1 MSSDTIYLRE
11 PKAED
16 LPSQSSAPRDGVP
29 PEGQRLEVEI
39 KANAP
44 EKSLSAP
51 TDNTQEDAAPVV
63 TTADTRVQDNAMGKS
78 TPTAVR
84 TDDSG
89 VSQLDDLD
97 QLADWLDSRYQ
108 IPGTSI
114 RFGWDS
120 ILGLIPGIGDT
131 AALLPALY
139 LIATGYKRGAS
150 TGTLVR
156 MGVNTGLDY
165 FVGGIPVL
173 GDIFDLFFKANRRN
187 IALLKTDLSRVAP

>member
-1 MSSDTIYLRE
+1 MSSDTVYLRE

-29 PEGQRLEVEI
+29 PEGQRLEVEV
-39 KANAP
+39 KADAP
-44 EKSLSAP
+44 EKSLSARTDDAQGNAP
-51 TDNTQEDAAPVV
+51 TVA
-63 TTADTRVQDNAMGKS
+63 TTADKRAQDSAMGDKS
-78 TPTAVR
+78 QDAVH
-84 TDDSG
+84 TDDRG